1 MTLTVHKYFL
11 DARRKSEH
19 HPALFFVHHV
29 KVGGFNWL
37 CATNGWSLHAQ
48 RTEQELEDGALFL
61 PTASDGRRRQLVQ
74 VKDESIKSVKL
85 TSIIEKALASLK
97 SCVWLSPRWDTDKQ
111 SLKFLDSLVNDGTTS
126 FVTHNARTN
135 TYSLEL
141 ASAAFWGKAP
151 GAMAFNPAY
160 VSSALRWILAAGS
173 PPDACGVVATM
184 NSQPVHQIIIA
195 SGGGEGSL
203 CARMAVVMGMSPP
216 QKWYPDAQ
224 DVNFLSYPN
233 EEKEES
239 LVSTTV
245 EPDGSL
251 PS

>member
-1 MTLTVHKYFL
+1 MTLAVHKYFL
-11 DARRKSEH
+11 DARRKSEY

-29 KVGGFNWL
+29 KAGGFNWL
-37 CATNGWSLHAQ
+37 CVTNGWSLHAQ
-48 RTEQELEDGALFL
+48 RTEQELEEGALFL
-61 PTASDGRRRQLVQ
+61 PTLSDGRRRQLVQ
-74 VKDESIKSVKL
+74 VKDNPVGSLNL

-97 SCVWLSPRWDTDKQ
+97 SCVWLAPRWNTDKQ
-111 SLKFLDSLVNDGTTS
+111 SLEFLDNIVHEGTTS
-126 FVTHNARTN
+126 FITHNARTN

-151 GAMAFNPAY
+151 DAMAFNPAY
-160 VSSALRWILAAGS
+160 ISTALRWIFAAGS
-173 PPDACGVVATM
+173 PPDACGTVVTT
-184 NSQPVHQIIIA
+184 NPTPSHQIVIA

-203 CARMAVVMGMSPP
+203 CARLAVVMGMAPP
-216 QKWYPDAQ
+216 QKWYPNEQ

-233 EEKEES
+233 KEKEES

-251 PS
+251 SS